1 MIKVENLSK
10 KFKDNEVLKSISL
23 QIQRGEVVSIIGPS
37 GSGKTTL
44 LRCLNLLETPSAG
57 SLQINQVHVAFTGKA
72 PSKKQKTDIRQY
84 SGMVFQHFHLF
95 PHKTVIEN
103 IIEAPL
109 IAQKRDKREV
119 IAEAEALLAKVGL
132 LAHKDQYPE
141 QLSGGQKQRA
151 AIARILALKP
161 DLLLFDE
168 PTSALDPELVGEV
181 LTVIQELA
189 REGQT
194 MVIVTHEMD
203 FARDVSDRVIF
214 IDGGHIVE
222 QGKPEDIFTRPTEL
236 RTQQFLQKVL
246 RRGA

>member
-1 MIKVENLSK
+1 MIKVKNLSK

-203 FARDVSDRVIF
+203 FAHDVSDRVIF

>member
-1 MIKVENLSK
+1 MIKVDKLSK
-10 KFKDNEVLKSISL
+10 KFNDNEVLKSISL
-23 QIQRGEVVSIIGPS
+23 EIEQGEVVSIIGPS

-44 LRCLNLLETPSAG
+44 LRCLNLLESPSSG
-57 SLQINQVHVAFTGKA
+57 SLQIKDVTVAFNGKP
-72 PSKKQKTDIRQY
+72 PSKKQKVDVQQY

-109 IAQKRDKREV
+109 IVQKRDKQEV
-119 IAEAEALLAKVGL
+119 IAEAEELLQKVGL
-132 LAHKDQYPE
+132 IAHKNHYPE

-161 DLLLFDE
+161 EVLLFDE

-181 LTVIQELA
+181 LTVIKDLA

-194 MVIVTHEMD
+194 MIIVTHEMH
-203 FARDVSDRVIF
+203 FAREVSDRVVF
-214 IDGGHIVE
+214 IADGYIVE
-222 QGKPEDIFTRPTEL
+222 QGKPDILFSSPQEE
-236 RTQQFLQKVL
+236 RTKKFLQKVL
-246 RRGA
+246 VR

>member
-23 QIQRGEVVSIIGPS
+23 QIQKGEVVSIIGPS

-109 IAQKRDKREV
+109 IAQKRNKREV

-203 FARDVSDRVIF
+203 FAHDVSDRVIF

-222 QGKPEDIFTRPTEL
+222 QGKPEDIFTRPTEV